1 MVYPIE
7 WGNERTSER
16 GAAAA
21 VPWLGH
27 ACSARIISNVPTI
40 ALTMLRAGHVFAR
53 CNCAI
58 AQPRSQLP
66 VPVPVAR
73 GSGNWCQQWQ
83 WQTAPR
89 LKPPAGVSAT
99 TAGSNVEASWA
110 GHWQLGHASG
120 VNASYT

>member
-58 AQPRSQLP
+58 AQPRLP

-73 GSGNWCQQWQ
+73 GSASGNWS
-83 WQTAPR
+83 
-89 LKPPAGVSAT
+89 LVPAVAVANGA
-99 TAGSNVEASWA
+99 
-110 GHWQLGHASG
+110 
-120 VNASYT
+120 